1 MSDVTALVPAS
12 AVPPPEPEAGPA
24 QGPAGRGRPSWSGLL
39 QVGLLAVPLKAYP
52 AIASAPE
59 LPGHLLHAG
68 CGRRLRYEKRCPA
81 HGPVDA
87 GAVVKGYEYA
97 PQQFLVLDEAEL
109 EALRPAQ
116 DRALALDCFLDLEQ
130 LDPAQLAGRTLYL
143 VPDGPAAR
151 PAYRVLAHALR
162 EQRKRALGRLVLSG
176 RRQLALLRPV
186 GRLLVL
192 HLLYFPAQL
201 RNPAA
206 LEEELRSVPVGEAE
220 ARLAVALIEA
230 YSRPPRWSD
239 YRDDSAERLAAL
251 VEARLRGLSSPSP
264 VPEEVPALTLLD
276 ALRQSVAALQAA
288 PAESAAS
295 GVAGTGKKKP
305 RRVTP

>member
-12 AVPPPEPEAGPA
+12 TAPPPEPEAGLA

-39 QVGLLAVPLKAYP
+39 QVGRLAAPPKPSP
-52 AIASAPE
+52 ATASAPE

-68 CGRRLRYEKRCPA
+68 CGRRLRYEKRYPE

-87 GAVVKGYEYA
+87 GALVKGYEYA

-109 EALRPAQ
+109 EPLRPAQ
-116 DRALALDCFLDLEQ
+116 DRTLALDCFLGLEQ
-130 LDPAQLAGRTLYL
+130 LDPTQFAGRTLYR

-151 PAYRVLAHALR
+151 PADRGLAPALR
-162 EQRKRALGRLVLSG
+162 ARRKGPLGRLVLSG

-206 LEEELRSVPVGEAE
+206 LEAELRAVPVGEAE
-220 ARLAVALIEA
+220 ARLAEALIEA
-230 YSRPPRWSD
+230 YSRPLRWSD

-251 VEARLRGLSSPSP
+251 A
-264 VPEEVPALTLLD
+264 
-276 ALRQSVAALQAA
+276 
-288 PAESAAS
+288 
-295 GVAGTGKKKP
+295 
-305 RRVTP
+305 